1 MNLELI
7 GGIANILSIIAI
19 VVGIVIYYI
28 RKENNKKLDTFSKI
42 FDSFIKANE
51 SEEKLLDFEDLYI
64 NPRKFANTF
73 SEYVEKW
80 QEEYQLVIIMEKIG
94 KDIDEN
100 FEEYSRLGQENNE
113 ESDNVEQSEEI
124 LSYCQGVKD
133 GFDEKARER
142 YREYIKLTTN
152 REKEEYLQ
160 KFIENGLNDYVG
172 LPEEREFRNLIKY
185 VEKVYIEL
193 TKNGYQ
199 YNRYFDECMEIL
211 NKLYLN
217 LSSTDEN
224 GILCGYECVKY
235 LMLKKIKQDINNE
248 KSIYTGEFYVGVANK
263 NGLLSCEEMY
273 STLVELNK
281 FIQKYSFKANKLMYS
296 RLLIT

>member
-1 MNLELI
+1 MNWELI

-80 QEEYQLVIIMEKIG
+80 QKEYQLPIIMEEIG

-100 FEEYSRLGQENNE
+100 SEEYSKLVQETNE

-124 LSYCQGVKD
+124 LSYCQSIKD
-133 GFDEKARER
+133 EYDEEARER
-142 YREYIKLTTN
+142 YREYIKLTN

-160 KFIENGLNDYVG
+160 KFIENGLNDHTAI
-172 LPEEREFRNLIKY
+172 PKEREFRNLIKY
-185 VEKVYIEL
+185 VEKVHIEL

-235 LMLKKIKQDINNE
+235 LMLKKIKQDINN
-248 KSIYTGEFYVGVANK
+248 KKLIYSGTVYVGKVNK
-263 NGLLSCEEMY
+263 NELLSCGEMY
-273 STLVELNK
+273 RTLVELNK
-281 FIQKYSFKANKLMYS
+281 FIQKYSFKANRLMYS

>member
-1 MNLELI
+1 MNWELI

-80 QEEYQLVIIMEKIG
+80 KKEYQLTIIMEENG

-100 FEEYSRLGQENNE
+100 FEEYSRLLQETNE

-124 LSYCQGVKD
+124 LSYCQSSTNEY
-133 GFDEKARER
+133 DEEARER
-142 YREYIKLTTN
+142 YREYIKLTN

-160 KFIENGLNDYVG
+160 KFIENGLNDHIAI
-172 LPEEREFRNLIKY
+172 PKEREFRNLIKY
-185 VEKVYIEL
+185 VEKVHIEL

-235 LMLKKIKQDINNE
+235 LMLKKIKQDINNK
-248 KSIYTGEFYVGVANK
+248 KSIYSGTVYAGMANK
-263 NGLLSCEEMY
+263 NELLSCGEMY
-273 STLVELNK
+273 RTLVELNK
-281 FIQKYSFKANKLMYS
+281 FIQKYSFKANRLMYS